1 MIDPLTETPISLA
14 EADGLVPRRRGGKR
28 CNVATV
34 YRWTVKGVRGI
45 KLESYQC
52 GGSRCTSREAL
63 SRFFARLTQAADPQ
77 SPPVTVPQYREKQ
90 IATAERAMN
99 ERPVPTSVR

>member
-14 EADGLVPRRRGGKR
+14 EAASLVPRRRGGKR

-34 YRWTVKGVRGI
+34 YRWTAKGVRGV

-63 SRFFARLTQAADPQ
+63 QRFFARLTQAAADSQPA
-77 SPPVTVPQYREKQ
+77 PITAPQYRERQ
-90 IATAERAMN
+90 IAAAERAMA
-99 ERPVPTSVR
+99 RPINSGSK